1 MHALA
6 IQVDLSNCRVIT
18 PRLQLTPATIASLEA
33 ELRHDYAA
41 LAGLL
46 SVTVSSAWPPDLY
59 DDDACRYS
67 LNKLRGSPEHADW
80 WTWYILL
87 RQPGRKPDLVG
98 VGGFKGPP
106 KMGVVEIGYGVVNNF
121 QRHGYATEAAAG
133 LVRWA
138 QAHPQISMVVA
149 HTLRLSAALLA
160 AGYPHAVLPLSG
172 ITHMAS
178 QEAVAENLLLL
189 QLDFLRGAL
198 G

>member
-1 MHALA
+1 MTSG
-6 IQVDLSNCRVIT
+6 IQVDLANRRVIT
-18 PRLQLTPATIASLEA
+18 PRLQLTPATVASLEA

-46 SVTVSSAWPPDLY
+46 SATVPSSWPPHLY

-67 LNKLRGSPEHADW
+67 LAKLRESPEHPDW

-106 KMGVVEIGYGVVNNF
+106 RTGVVEIGYGVVKDF
-121 QRHGYATEAAAG
+121 QRRGIATEAAAG

-138 QAHPQISMVVA
+138 RAHPQISMVAA
-149 HTLRLSAALLA
+149 HTLRELTASIR
-160 AGYPHAVLPLSG
+160 VLEKNGFVQRGTPEEEG
-172 ITHMAS
+172 AIRF
-178 QEAVAENLLLL
+178 E
-189 QLDFLRGAL
+189 LDLPARTG
-198 G
+198 

>member
-1 MHALA
+1 LHALA

-106 KMGVVEIGYGVVNNF
+106 KMGVVEIGYGVVKNF
-121 QRHGYATEAAAG
+121 QRQGYATEAAAG

-149 HTLRLSAALLA
+149 HTLPELTASIR
-160 AGYPHAVLPLSG
+160 VLEKNGFVQRGTPEEEG
-172 ITHMAS
+172 AIRF
-178 QEAVAENLLLL
+178 E
-189 QLDFLRGAL
+189 LDLPARPG
-198 G
+198 